1 MRFIILRKADPDTEA
16 GLMPSEELLEA
27 MAQYNEAM
35 IKAGVMVDGMGLKP
49 SSYGA
54 RVQFKDGKPLIT
66 DGPFAETKELLAGF
80 TVIQVKS
87 REEALDW
94 VKRWPALDGNGQVT
108 LELRQVFELED
119 FAAGPAIDHHAEL
132 ANELTKQKQH
142 A

>member
-16 GLMPSEELLEA
+16 SVMPSEALLEA

-49 SSYGA
+49 SAFGA

-80 TVIQVKS
+80 TLIQVKS

-108 LELRQVFELED
+108 LELRQVYELED
-119 FAAGPAIDHHAEL
+119 FAPGPGVDHHAALADEL
-132 ANELTKQKQH
+132 AKQKQH